1 MEDVRELIKIDVA
14 QNGVATVTFN
24 RPKSMNSLSS
34 AMIVHLADII
44 SSLSNDDKVKIIV
57 LTGTGRGFCA
67 GVDLTAAKSVFQG
80 EVKNVSKD
88 PVYQMEHC
96 KKPII
101 GAINGWAITAG
112 FELALACDILIAST
126 EAKFMDTHAKF
137 GIFPSWGL
145 SQKLSR
151 LIGLNRAR
159 HAHLTSMPID
169 AQLAEKWGLVS
180 QVVPPAELMK
190 TVNSIAETI
199 LKNNANM
206 VRDVKAVVNDGGN
219 LPLGEALRL
228 EKERAHA
235 SYKAMTPEAFAKM
248 QQFIAGRKPA
258 PSKL

>member
-1 MEDVRELIKIDVA
+1 MHNLTKL
-14 QNGVATVTFN
+14 
-24 RPKSMNSLSS
+24 SLHHKLAKHGDEKLQDSS
-34 AMIVHLADII
+34 HYETSCLPLGGQRSVDQEI
-44 SSLSNDDKVKIIV
+44 SVSS
-57 LTGTGRGFCA
+57 A

-80 EVKNVSKD
+80 EVKDVSKD
-88 PVYQMEHC
+88 PVSQMERC

-101 GAINGWAITAG
+101 GAVNGWAITAG
-112 FELALACDILIAST
+112 FERALACDVLIART
-126 EAKFMDTHAKF
+126 DAKFMDTHAKF

-151 LIGLNRAR
+151 LVGLNRAR

-169 AQLAEKWGLVS
+169 SQLAEKWGLVS

-190 TVNSIAETI
+190 TANAIAETI
-199 LKNNANM
+199 LKNNEHM
-206 VRDVKAVVNDGGN
+206 VLNIKAFVNDGAN
-219 LPLGEALRL
+219 MPLGEALRL

-248 QQFIAGRKPA
+248 QQYIAGRRQA

>member
-1 MEDVRELIKIDVA
+1 
-14 QNGVATVTFN
+14 
-24 RPKSMNSLSS
+24 
-34 AMIVHLADII
+34 MIVYLADII
-44 SSLSNDDKVKIIV
+44 TSLSNDDKVKVII
-57 LTGTGRGFCA
+57 LTGTGRGFSA

-80 EVKNVSKD
+80 EVKDDSKD
-88 PVYQMEHC
+88 PVNQMERC

-126 EAKFMDTHAKF
+126 DAKFMDTHAKF

-145 SQKLSR
+145 SQKFSR
-151 LIGLNRAR
+151 LVGLNRAR

-190 TVNSIAETI
+190 TANAIAETI
-199 LKNNANM
+199 LKNNEHM
-206 VRDVKAVVNDGGN
+206 VLNIKAVVNDGAN
-219 LPLGEALRL
+219 VPLGEARRL
-228 EKERAHA
+228 EKERALA
-235 SYKAMTPEAFAKM
+235 SYKTMTPEAFAKM
-248 QQFIAGRKPA
+248 QQYIAGRRQA